1 MATTMEAA
9 TASAVVLNVSDR
21 PEQFQSLF
29 TVIQFTFT
37 FDENSIANLA
47 SSSSDLTIAGAA
59 LGDFVLISPLA
70 DLVDTHV
77 FGFVQAAN
85 TVTIM
90 ATNLEEVDASTS
102 LAGNGTWNGLILKP
116 RAGWAIV

>member
-9 TASAVVLNVSDR
+9 TASAVVLNVSTR

-29 TVIQFTFT
+29 EVIQFTFT
-37 FDENSIANLA
+37 FDEDSIANLS
-47 SSSSDLTIAGAA
+47 SSSSDLTIAGAE
-59 LGDFVLISPLA
+59 LGDFVLIAPLA

-77 FGFVQAAN
+77 YAFVQAAD
-85 TVTIM
+85 TVTVM

-116 RAGWAIV
+116 RSNWATV